1 MLIWID
7 ILTPKQL
14 LFLGELGAR
23 LEARGHDVVR
33 TTRHYR
39 EVSELIEKKGLT
51 VVTIGRHGGPS
62 LVGKLKASARRIVGL
77 ANYLVKTE
85 PDLSV
90 AFASPEAARTA
101 YGLGVPHY
109 TVNDSPHSRAVA
121 RLTIPLASKLFSP
134 QIIPKRVWVRYGIDP
149 DRVVQYDALDPI
161 AWIKTPPDPS
171 VLSDLGL
178 DADTPIV
185 VFRAEEAFASY
196 LLGRVS
202 QHASVV
208 IPIVTR
214 LKQAGNQI
222 QIVVLPRYR
231 EQVTTL
237 SKVLGDDV
245 IVPRSVVDG
254 PSLVAHASVF
264 VGAGGTMTA
273 EAALLGVP
281 TLSCYPNEPTLV
293 DEFLIGM
300 KLVTRVTRPEKA
312 VRMITQL
319 LNERE
324 KVREEQAVRAQT
336 VTSQMEDPVEVIA
349 DTIEADFP
357 ERRP

>member
-14 LFLGELGAR
+14 LFLGELGVR
-23 LEARGHDVVR
+23 LEERGHDVVM
-33 TTRHYR
+33 TTRRYR
-39 EVSELIEKKGLT
+39 EVSELIDKKGLP

-62 LVGKLKASARRIVGL
+62 LEGKLKASAHRIVGL

-121 RLTIPLASKLFSP
+121 RLTVPLASKLFSP
-134 QIIPKRVWVRYGIDP
+134 QIIPKRVWVRFGIDP

-161 AWIKTPPDPS
+161 VWINTPPDPE
-171 VLSDLGL
+171 VLRDLEL

-185 VFRAEEAFASY
+185 VFRVEEAFASY

-202 QHASVV
+202 RRASVV
-208 IPIVTR
+208 IPIVRR
-214 LKQAGNQI
+214 LKQTGTPL
-222 QIVVLPRYR
+222 QIVVLPRYL
-231 EQVTTL
+231 EQVTAL
-237 SKVLGDDV
+237 SKALGDAV

-254 PSLVAHASVF
+254 PSLVTHASVF

-281 TLSCYPNEPTLV
+281 TLSCYPNDPTLV
-293 DEFLIGM
+293 DEYLIGM
-300 KLVTRVTRPEKA
+300 KLVTRVTRPEEA
-312 VRMITQL
+312 ACLITQL
-319 LNERE
+319 VNERVR
-324 KVREEQAVRAQT
+324 VREDQVARAQL
-336 VTSQMEDPVEVIA
+336 VTSHMEDPVEVIA

-357 ERRP
+357 GR